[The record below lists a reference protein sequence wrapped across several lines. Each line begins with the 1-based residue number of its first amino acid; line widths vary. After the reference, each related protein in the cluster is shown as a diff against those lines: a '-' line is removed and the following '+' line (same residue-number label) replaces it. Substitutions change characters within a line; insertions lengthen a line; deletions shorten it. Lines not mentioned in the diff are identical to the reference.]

1 MTLKKGRQM
10 FENFPKTRKP
20 LPSEY
25 QAIYENFYKSN
36 RNGESTASG
45 AAQKMERWLHKK
57 VAADTQ
63 GLNGHKTLE
72 IGAGTLNQLDFEQ
85 DFSHYD
91 IIEPFTDLYQGS
103 PRLSKIR
110 KIYKDISEVA
120 HECGVG
126 NERERKILR
135 QNHILCGFGAYFK
148 PAKRCGECLLV
159 A

>member
-1 MTLKKGRQM
+1 M

-63 GLNGHKTLE
+63 GLNGRKTLE
-72 IGAGTLNQLDFEQ
+72 IGAGTLNQLEFEQ

-91 IIEPFTDLYQGS
+91 IIEPFTALYQDS

-126 NERERKILR
+126 NEREREREREILR

-148 PAKRCGECLLV
+148 PAKRCGECLLT